1 MSSSPQEGI
10 TRLDAYPYRYARE
23 TLGLEY
29 ISYNLDG
36 GSSQTP
42 DDTLTLDLSEK
53 DEGSW
58 DVATLTVRATVT
70 DDILNRVTPPGS
82 SGGVA
87 LVAEGYC
94 PTNHYRF
101 LSHVEGSP
109 LSAGEHEGNV
119 ELEYEKL
126 RGQVQLTLFLVRME
140 PLGGQPAGITG
151 TPFAEQVGKKLA
163 HSRRGFVYI
172 DEPLG
177 GRSNNLPTI
186 PKSFDDPNIPADDE
200 NMWYLDL
207 TDEASPKLYI
217 NSDHGYLESFFEDK
231 GQHGRGR
238 VRQLVIDLF
247 GTQIMTQFVLE
258 AAELYVIHDEMKY
271 PWQEK
276 MLSDVCSD
284 LFGSKSTAEVEQMLQ
299 PGELSETLNQIATT
313 VQRRRAPHE
322 SLERVLDLSL

>member
-1 MSSSPQEGI
+1 VSSSPKEGI

-23 TLGLEY
+23 PLDFEY
-29 ISYNLDG
+29 VSYTLDG

-42 DDTLTLDLSEK
+42 DDTLTLDLIEE

-58 DVATLTVRATVT
+58 DVATLTVRGTVT
-70 DDILNRVTPPGS
+70 DEILNRVIP
-82 SGGVA
+82 SGTSDDVA
-87 LVAEGYC
+87 LVVEGYC

-101 LSHVEGSP
+101 LSVVKGRP
-109 LSAGEHEGNV
+109 VSAGVHEGPV

-126 RGQVQLTLFLVRME
+126 RGQVQLTMFLVRMD
-140 PLGGQPAGITG
+140 PLGGQPAGHTG
-151 TPFAEQVGKKLA
+151 VPFAEQVGKKLA
-163 HSRRGFVYI
+163 NSPHGRVYV

-177 GRSNNLPTI
+177 GKSSNLPTI
-186 PKSFDDPNIPADDE
+186 PKSFDDPMIPANSE

-207 TDEASPKLYI
+207 TDETSPRLYI
-217 NSDHGYLESFFEDK
+217 NSDHGYLESLFEDK

-238 VRQLVIDLF
+238 IRQLVIDLF

-258 AAELYVIHDEMKY
+258 AAELYVVHGETKY

-276 MLSDVCSD
+276 MLTEVCGD
-284 LFGSKSTAEVEQMLQ
+284 LFASKSPDEVEEMLQ
-299 PGELSETLNQIATT
+299 PGELSELLNQVATI